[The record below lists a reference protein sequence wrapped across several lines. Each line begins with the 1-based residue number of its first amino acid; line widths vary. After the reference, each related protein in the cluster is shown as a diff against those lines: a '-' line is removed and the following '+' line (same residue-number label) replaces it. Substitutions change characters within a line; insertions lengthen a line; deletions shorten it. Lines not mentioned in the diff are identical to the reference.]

1 MSIPYQIVRGVE
13 FYQRKEIKDVLAYL
27 RLLNNPSDDA
37 AWLRV
42 INTPPRRIGA
52 TTIAR
57 IGQHARDRG
66 VALLAAAREADQIPH
81 LARRTAADV
90 AKFVALLDQLQLA
103 GDETVEEVIGRVLHH
118 TGYRAWLDLSQ
129 TAEDQE
135 RIENLDELLSA
146 AREFDEAHGDEGGL
160 EAFLEQAALVA
171 DADDWNAE
179 TDRVTMM
186 TLHAAKGLEFPVVF
200 IVAVEEDV
208 LPHVRCKDEAAQ
220 LEEERRLL
228 FVGMTRAREE
238 LHLSA
243 AQMRT
248 VRGSRRLASV
258 SSFLLELPP
267 DELECLG
274 SATYQLA
281 AAEDWHVVAAEDA
294 VWQDVDAP
302 VLDDFQPDDAW
313 TDEGSEQAVPRG
325 NRRRKP
331 TGRARRRT
339 GTAPMTTAA
348 ALAGHRPADV
358 PPCAPDLFRQ
368 GMVVTHPEYG
378 VGKIVALG
386 GTGTKRSATVQFAG
400 EQQTRRFRLAYSPL
414 RPVAS

>member
-1 MSIPYQIVRGVE
+1 MRLEQNYRSTKRILRAADGLIAHNQLRKSKALFTENPEGQRVRVVVYPSGREEAEAIAGKIANEVAAGQRRARDYALFYRTNALSRALERALTTVSIPYQIVRGVE

-186 TLHAAKGLEFPVVF
+186 TLHA
-200 IVAVEEDV
+200 
-208 LPHVRCKDEAAQ
+208 
-220 LEEERRLL
+220 
-228 FVGMTRAREE
+228 
-238 LHLSA
+238 
-243 AQMRT
+243 
-248 VRGSRRLASV
+248 
-258 SSFLLELPP
+258 
-267 DELECLG
+267 
-274 SATYQLA
+274 
-281 AAEDWHVVAAEDA
+281 
-294 VWQDVDAP
+294 
-302 VLDDFQPDDAW
+302 
-313 TDEGSEQAVPRG
+313 
-325 NRRRKP
+325 
-331 TGRARRRT
+331 
-339 GTAPMTTAA
+339 
-348 ALAGHRPADV
+348 
-358 PPCAPDLFRQ
+358 
-368 GMVVTHPEYG
+368 
-378 VGKIVALG
+378 
-386 GTGTKRSATVQFAG
+386 
-400 EQQTRRFRLAYSPL
+400 
-414 RPVAS
+414 